1 MKISIHIWKVQ
12 NEIML
17 AACDSNLLGKKFEEG
32 ELHIEVKTEFYHK
45 TYTTEKSF
53 RNVLKKA
60 TIINLVGENV
70 IRIAIEEGVIDENNI
85 IRISNVPHAQAVV
98 MLF

>member
-1 MKISIHIWKVQ
+1 MKISMHIWKVQ

-32 ELHIEVKTEFYHK
+32 EFHIEVKKEFYHES
-45 TYTTEKSF
+45 YVTEKSF
-53 RNVLKKA
+53 RNALKMA

-70 IRIAIEEGVIDENNI
+70 IRIAIEEKIIDENNI
-85 IRISNVPHAQAVV
+85 IRIKNVPHAQAVV